1 MLHDSRAKF
10 VRVLTFFSFIHYEDD
25 HARKPDD
32 EKKKRLYLSNPL
44 YRRKLNTDTKY

>member
-32 EKKKRLYLSNPL
+32 EKKNGSIYPILCIGEN
-44 YRRKLNTDTKY
+44 